1 MLFRIRRTSCVVT
14 RMADYHALI
23 AKAVSALERDTEAA
37 RQQLYERARAA
48 FTAAMHRADPP
59 LSEADFLDARMSL
72 EEAIGKVEAEAR
84 RNGGG
89 RRPMATKSASLP
101 GGEPPSGEA
110 SGETSAGQGGW
121 LSEVLARASR
131 EDDEALGPSRR
142 QRRKR

>member
-1 MLFRIRRTSCVVT
+1 VVT

-23 AKAVSALERDTEAA
+23 AKAVGALDSDTEAA

-48 FTAAMHRADPP
+48 FAAAMQRADPP
-59 LSEADFLDARMSL
+59 LSEPDFLDARMSL

-89 RRPMATKSASLP
+89 PSPRTPTSPLRDQAS
-101 GGEPPSGEA
+101 SGDA
-110 SGETSAGQGGW
+110 SGETNAGQGGW

-131 EDDEALGPSRR
+131 EDDEALGPSQRH
-142 QRRKR
+142 RRKR